1 MRKLIFL
8 GAVVLLM
15 ALALAAEAAPA
26 GPAETIAAEGA
37 AVTFGA
43 PLQEPEIIISA
54 DSITVEGADAT
65 FGAPLRE
72 P

>member
-1 MRKLIFL
+1 MPKARCFPRNRSI
-8 GAVVLLM
+8 AVRRS
-15 ALALAAEAAPA
+15 E
-26 GPAETIAAEGA
+26 